1 MPTKL
6 AGTFTPENVNA
17 WTKKIVKELEFG
29 QFRRHKWDWVSC
41 TDIDAGAVSS
51 PFICLDS
58 CIVAWSNLLFTKAC
72 PLVWAREANSF
83 VCSYVL
89 KTDPAGKEASGA
101 YYDGAAPI
109 IEMQIAKGVSAIDAP
124 CS

>member
-6 AGTFTPENVNA
+6 AGTFTPENVKA

-41 TDIDAGAVSS
+41 TDIDDGA
-51 PFICLDS
+51 
-58 CIVAWSNLLFTKAC
+58 AC

-89 KTDPAGKEASGA
+89 KTDPTGKEASGA

-109 IEMQIAKGVSAIDAP
+109 IEMQIAKGAQPFRRSRIWEN
-124 CS
+124 